1 MKKETL
7 NKEALSDKG
16 ATVVLEEII
25 KTSMSG
31 FVEGKTEEQVL
42 EDVKDGIDLKGLDIN
57 VPSFV
62 VECHGLYLKA
72 KDDKASDKKIL
83 ATIEKAPIKTLK
95 KYASFLVIR
104 DYIETITTM
113 GYNKVEFSEIEKE
126 MKKKEAVP
134 HLRGSVRKIA
144 RVARDL
150 RERGKTL
157 EESKDFVNKYV
168 HTKSRVI

>member
-1 MKKETL
+1 MDKETL
-7 NKEALSDKG
+7 NDKG
-16 ATVVLEEII
+16 ATIVLDEII
-25 KTSMSG
+25 KLSMTR

-42 EDVKDGIDLKGLDIN
+42 EEVKDSVDLKGIDID

-72 KDDKASDKKIL
+72 KEDKASDKKIL
-83 ATIEKAPIKTLK
+83 ATIEKAPIKTLR

-113 GYNKVEFSEIEKE
+113 GYNKVDFTEIEKE
-126 MKKKEAVP
+126 MRKKEQVP

-150 RERGKTL
+150 RERDKTL
-157 EESKDFVNKYV
+157 EEAKDFVNKYV
-168 HTKSRVI
+168 HTKSKVI